1 MLIRTLTLVT
11 ILTAPALAQAQH
23 TMPPGMSHEEH
34 LKQMGAAA
42 MGFDQDKAAHHFRL
56 RQDGGSI
63 DVEARNPADAVT
75 RQAIRA
81 HLQDI
86 AAAFGRGDFSKPFET
101 HGEVPP
107 GVKAMQ
113 RRKRFLQYRYEG
125 LPAGGRVVISTA
137 DLKARDAVFEFL
149 RYQIREHATGD
160 PLTVPR

>member
-1 MLIRTLTLVT
+1 MLIRTLTLVS
-11 ILTAPALAQAQH
+11 ILTALAQAHH
-23 TMPPGMSHEEH
+23 TMPPGMSHEAH

-56 RQDGGSI
+56 RQDGGTI
-63 DVEARNPADAVT
+63 DVEARDPADAVT
-75 RQAIRA
+75 RQAIRT

-113 RRKRFLQYRYEG
+113 RRRQFLQYRYEE

-137 DLKARDAVFEFL
+137 DVNARDAVFEFL

-160 PLTVPR
+160 PLTIPR